1 MNKIRLDFQGN
12 ENSTILNLC
21 HICLASARFSST
33 LRNLSADHLFPCLH
47 KYLYL
52 FKMNKFSEQINFNE
66 FLAIVKNIFILSI
79 KCYEKWV
86 FGISKTRLKQ
96 HYKKKILLSNWNVS
110 WVFILAVGPII
121 GCERILPII
130 SIHFSTFLFFEVKYF
145 FLF

>member
-1 MNKIRLDFQGN
+1 
-12 ENSTILNLC
+12 
-21 HICLASARFSST
+21 
-33 LRNLSADHLFPCLH
+33 
-47 KYLYL
+47 
-52 FKMNKFSEQINFNE
+52 MNKFPEQINFTE

-110 WVFILAVGPII
+110 WVFILAVGPSI

-145 FLF
+145 FLFWIWHLAMRSVFAEGKCETGPVCARLRASCICLNAVAVKNILVWTSLSFHNER